1 MGVLDKLMFWKKDDE
16 FDFDNVAKKEMQN
29 AGIPHD
35 DLNIETKSPW
45 EEKSV
50 FDAQDHPP
58 ITAPPLG
65 QKFPPQPSP
74 YQQQN
79 VPASAGNHDLD
90 LINSKLDT
98 LRAMLQSIEQRLV
111 GLERTGGTEEKS
123 RQRLW

>member
-1 MGVLDKLMFWKKDDE
+1 MGVLNKLMFWKKEDE
-16 FDFDNVAKKEMQN
+16 FDFDRVAKKEMQN
-29 AGIPHD
+29 AGIPHED
-35 DLNIETKSPW
+35 FNVETKSPW

-50 FDAQDHPP
+50 FDAEDHPP

-74 YQQQN
+74 YQQQT
-79 VPASAGNHDLD
+79 VPMAGTANRDWD

-111 GLERTGGTEEKS
+111 VLERGTEEKP